1 MIVLLLL
8 LVLFAALQADQF
20 LLCLGEEVFSGTNY
34 SYRFSESGDM
44 KVLAYRLPFP
54 VLDLVAPVKFGTPV
68 ILTETLDFDRQA
80 GTFCVVLDVVD
91 PKRKLLTVF
100 RARVCFVELI
110 EEFDPKLGKHVC
122 YFPVSLA
129 FAAVEQRVMGEALNA
144 LKIKV
149 E

>member
-1 MIVLLLL
+1 
-8 LVLFAALQADQF
+8 
-20 LLCLGEEVFSGTNY
+20 
-34 SYRFSESGDM
+34 M

-54 VLDLVAPVKFGTPV
+54 FLDLVAPVKFGTPV

-110 EEFDPKLGKHVC
+110 EEFDPKLGNMFVIFQSVYPLQRSNNVLWAKH
-122 YFPVSLA
+122 
-129 FAAVEQRVMGEALNA
+129 
-144 LKIKV
+144 
-149 E
+149 